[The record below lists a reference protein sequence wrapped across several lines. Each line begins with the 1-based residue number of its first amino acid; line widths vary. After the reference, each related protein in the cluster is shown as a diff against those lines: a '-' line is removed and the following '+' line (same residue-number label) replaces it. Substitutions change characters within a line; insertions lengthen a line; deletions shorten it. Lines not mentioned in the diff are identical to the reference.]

1 MPEEPGLVQNRVR
14 QIQYTGF
21 HNTASSPAL
30 EPDDPRFCIALARR
44 GGQGSARAGFLECP
58 KEEGVIGMACTID
71 CDVARVVARQRS
83 GDIWKLVRDLKVWWR
98 GQREMNANHGIWAS
112 HFCHWGL

>member
-21 HNTASSPAL
+21 HNKTSSPAL

-44 GGQGSARAGFLECP
+44 RGQGSARAGFFECP
-58 KEEGVIGMACTID
+58 EEEGVVGMACTVD
-71 CDVARVVARQRS
+71 RDVACIVA
-83 GDIWKLVRDLKVWWR
+83 W
-98 GQREMNANHGIWAS
+98 
-112 HFCHWGL
+112 